1 MLISLEKKGENQ
13 IKDIVKKCIN
23 YDLLNSNASIVL
35 YGEEKENIGRI
46 QQLLEEIEDF
56 AKKEYRANAILY
68 DSNSFEVIPVIKN
81 DMAWLSKRI
90 EKFDDFSMHRAY
102 LMTNVIQ
109 RLVERDMIAISKT
122 VIHISKDVE
131 MFWS

>member
-1 MLISLEKKGENQ
+1 M
-13 IKDIVKKCIN
+13 
-23 YDLLNSNASIVL
+23 
-35 YGEEKENIGRI
+35 
-46 QQLLEEIEDF
+46 
-56 AKKEYRANAILY
+56 Y
-68 DSNSFEVIPVIKN
+68 DSNSFELIPVIKN